1 MSQSIVDAFY
11 SALETGNPGVA
22 ATVLREARAAGEVTQ
37 EEATDLLVEAE
48 LDYGYELDFK
58 HDV

>member
-1 MSQSIVDAFY
+1 MKQSVVDAFY
-11 SALETGNPGVA
+11 SALETGNPAVA
-22 ATVLREARAAGEVTQ
+22 ATILREARAVGELTV

-58 HDV
+58 HDA

>member
-1 MSQSIVDAFY
+1 MKQSVADSFY
-11 SALETGNPGVA
+11 SALETGNPSVA
-22 ATVLREARAAGEVTQ
+22 ATVLREARAAGEVTH

>member
-1 MSQSIVDAFY
+1 MGQSVVDSFY

-22 ATVLREARAAGEVTQ
+22 ATILREARETGELSQAEV
-37 EEATDLLVEAE
+37 TDLLVEAE
-48 LDYGYELDFK
+48 LDYGYELDYK